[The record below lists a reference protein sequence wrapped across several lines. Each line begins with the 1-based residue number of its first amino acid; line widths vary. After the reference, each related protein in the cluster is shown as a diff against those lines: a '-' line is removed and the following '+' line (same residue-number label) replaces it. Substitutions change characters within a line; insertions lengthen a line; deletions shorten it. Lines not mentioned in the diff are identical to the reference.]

1 MARGKARTDEQAQE
15 TGPNDVR
22 PARYARDFVRAV
34 NPENELEVVFKPGE
48 LLPAWAKETEHD
60 TGTA

>member
-1 MARGKARTDEQAQE
+1 M
-15 TGPNDVR
+15 R

-48 LLPAWAKETEHD
+48 LLPTWAKETEHD